1 MISQQ
6 ERVSGSVTIK
16 IMLTSVATS
25 QEKVVAKPPRTKF
38 RIFKTVRIKPQKRRQ
53 SAGVITTTIVTRFGS
68 GA

>member
-1 MISQQ
+1 M
-6 ERVSGSVTIK
+6 
-16 IMLTSVATS
+16 
-25 QEKVVAKPPRTKF
+25 AKPPRTKF